1 MSIIDRAILE
11 PGLPAAA
18 PRRAAGRV
26 PARRRH
32 RSTSLALRLALLLM
46 LPVAPWA
53 HAQVAEDCTVS
64 STPVAFG
71 PYDALSATPLDGSG
85 QVTVDCRR
93 TNTVAFVTT
102 LSRGDAGSYA
112 PRAMSSGGNLLQ
124 YNLYTNAARTIVFGD
139 GTGGTSSV
147 LCFTGVTTNG
157 CIGSNP
163 SGQGRRAFLPF
174 YGRIPAGQDVASG
187 NYVDTV
193 QVTIVF

>member
-1 MSIIDRAILE
+1 MSIIERAI
-11 PGLPAAA
+11 PRPAMPVPTPQAIA
-18 PRRAAGRV
+18 GRAA
-26 PARRRH
+26 ARRRD
-32 RSTSLALRLALLLM
+32 RSATLAMMLLL
-46 LPVAPWA
+46 LAAPWA
-53 HAQVAEDCTVS
+53 YAQQVEDCTVS

-85 QVTVDCRR
+85 QVTVECRR

-102 LSRGDAGSYA
+102 LGRGGAGSYS
-112 PRAMSSGGNLLQ
+112 PRAMSSGGNQLQ

-147 LCFTGVTTNG
+147 QCFTGVTMNG

-174 YGRIPAGQDVASG
+174 YGRIPAGQDVAAG
-187 NYVDTV
+187 NYLDTV